1 MEERE
6 TMKKNLLAY
15 SIILLS
21 LYCFVDL
28 SLGWSS
34 FIFIALAVLLFF
46 QQRGEGMPLP
56 PVSLLLL
63 ANVLGY
69 PVIVLMPWLYRDL
82 WARLNPYIIELAM
95 LWALRGFAAFCCA
108 YLLGDAFARYLHRR
122 QTHHGWNDGER
133 VAYIRYAV
141 HAMGILSIIAWAIKS
156 YHFGFGL
163 TFIDSRTMLDVNS
176 SGSSVSMTLDQLI
189 YLRDPFLFFFGVM
202 YARRLHSRFMW
213 LLFAGIAVGL
223 LFEIVTIGSK
233 GAIIRLLFIVA
244 LVIAFTTRRISLKQ
258 LLAGGL
264 MLFTVYM
271 AFAIITEYRDILG
284 EKKIRGEDVF
294 DVSVQVDA
302 FAEALMVSL
311 PFTEKVEQR
320 RTTVN
325 EEGIFGRI
333 SSGIFSFGYLL
344 YYTGGRSPHEHA
356 WEVFL
361 LPVYSVVPRSLV
373 EKPIFFNS
381 ARFGLEYFHSST
393 AIAIS
398 TVGSFYYAWG
408 YGGILIG
415 MGLFGGAL
423 AFFIQRV
430 RLRGTALTSVVFMMA
445 IMMRL
450 VDVGFTFW
458 GVGIELCRLAL
469 IMLGLYMLYPIV
481 KRLKSGRAPMVA
493 MAAPSGHRAGGDYEP
508 F

>member
-21 LYCFVDL
+21 LCCFVNL

-46 QQRGEGMPLP
+46 QQRGEGMSLP

-69 PVIVLMPWLYRDL
+69 PIIVVMPWLYRDL
-82 WARLNPYIIELAM
+82 WTRMNPYIIEIAM

-122 QTHHGWNDGER
+122 QVHHGWDDGER

-176 SGSSVSMTLDQLI
+176 SGSSVSMMLDQLLN
-189 YLRDPFLFFFGVM
+189 LREPFLFFFGIM
-202 YARRLHSRFMW
+202 HRQLRSRFMW

-233 GAIIRLLFIVA
+233 GAIIRLSIIAA
-244 LVIAFTTRRISLKQ
+244 LVIAFTTRRLNFKQ
-258 LLAGGL
+258 FCAGAL
-264 MLFTVYM
+264 IAFTVYM
-271 AFAIITEYRDILG
+271 AFAIITEYRGILLD
-284 EKKIRGEDVF
+284 KHARGQDVF
-294 DVSVQVDA
+294 DISVQVDA
-302 FAEALMVSL
+302 FTEAFMTSL
-311 PFTEKVEQR
+311 PFTEKVERR
-320 RTTVN
+320 RTTVS
-325 EEGIFGRI
+325 EEDIFGRI
-333 SSGIFSFGYLL
+333 SSGIYSFSYLL

-381 ARFGLEYFHSST
+381 VRFGREYFHGST
-393 AIAIS
+393 AISVS

-408 YGGILIG
+408 YGGILAG
-415 MGLFGGAL
+415 MALLGAL
-423 AFFIQRV
+423 VAFFVQRAFL
-430 RLRGTALTSVVFMMA
+430 LRETALNSGVLMVAM
-445 IMMRL
+445 IMML
-450 VDVGFTFW
+450 VNVGTMLW
-458 GVGIELCRLAL
+458 EVGIALCRLAL
-469 IMLGLYMLYPIV
+469 IMLGLYMLYPMV
-481 KRLKSGRAPMVA
+481 KKLKNGRAPM
-493 MAAPSGHRAGGDYEP
+493 APSATARVGDYEP